1 MMINILYHEAVK
13 IVLSE
18 QRASA
23 SFLQRMLNISYDDA
37 WGLLQRM
44 EKEGIVSPANHVGKR
59 EILKTQTEAGE

>member
-1 MMINILYHEAVK
+1 MMINSLYHEAVK

-37 WGLLQRM
+37 RGLLQRM

-59 EILKTQTEAGE
+59 EILKIQTEVGE

>member
-13 IVLSE
+13 IVWSE

-37 WGLLQRM
+37 RGLLQRM

-59 EILKTQTEAGE
+59 EILKIQTEVGE